1 MFIQTHR
8 HPTAVFFHVVFKLS
22 TVLIYLFGNL
32 FGQEFLGM
40 FVALVFLV
48 SIDFWVVKN
57 ITGRLLVG
65 LRWWNYIDD
74 EGKSHWVFENRAA
87 NAAANAA
94 GTTNAPLTNNPEA
107 EFVLFSQENDDR
119 VKAMAGRD
127 ATVFWV
133 SLFIAP
139 VLWFFFLI
147 SAIFSFNIHWV
158 VSVFRV
164 CFEISVL
171 FLFVFCF

>member
-1 MFIQTHR
+1 M
-8 HPTAVFFHVVFKLS
+8 VFKLS
-22 TVLIYLFGNL
+22 TIVIYLFGNL

-40 FVALVFLV
+40 FVALVFLI

-74 EGKSHWVFENRAA
+74 EGQSHWVFENRAA
-87 NAAANAA
+87 NAAAASANGGGGNSSADPSD
-94 GTTNAPLTNNPEA
+94 NDMD
-107 EFVLFSQENDDR
+107 FVLFSQENDDR

-133 SLFIAP
+133 TLFIAP

-158 VSVFRV
+158 VSVCMCRCV
-164 CFEISVL
+164 CSPFSE
-171 FLFVFCF
+171 